1 MELTGS
7 VAAMYYTLD
16 SPSVNYLF
24 GTLEEEEPSTP
35 PAQGGTAAPQ
45 CCLTAQCKRYKDLI
59 RRLLPALPHR
69 VGTQ

>member
-24 GTLEEEEPSTP
+24 GTLEEKGPFTQP
-35 PAQGGTAAPQ
+35 VQGGTAAPQ
-45 CCLTAQCKRYKDLI
+45 CCLTSQCKRYKDLI
-59 RRLLPALPHR
+59 SGLLPAPP
-69 VGTQ
+69 